1 MSQIKTPISLAINI
15 VVVEMNCVKNVS
27 QQQNFDPLQALFDL
41 NAIAYSAVLYFY
53 RQIWPIKFSRT
64 CQIKMPT
71 SLAINKNAVE
81 VKSVKKIP

>member
-41 NAIAYSAVLYFY
+41 NAIAYSAVLCFY
-53 RQIWPIKFSRT
+53 RQI
-64 CQIKMPT
+64 
-71 SLAINKNAVE
+71 
-81 VKSVKKIP
+81 

>member
-41 NAIAYSAVLYFY
+41 NAIAYSAVLYFNH
-53 RQIWPIKFSRT
+53 KFDQLNFRGRARLR
-64 CQIKMPT
+64 CQ
-71 SLAINKNAVE
+71 LAWQLI
-81 VKSVKKIP
+81 